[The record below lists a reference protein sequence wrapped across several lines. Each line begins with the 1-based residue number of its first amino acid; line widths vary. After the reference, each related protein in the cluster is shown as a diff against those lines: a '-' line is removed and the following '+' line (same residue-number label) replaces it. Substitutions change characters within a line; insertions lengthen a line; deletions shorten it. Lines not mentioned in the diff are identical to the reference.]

1 MEDKW
6 VHANVDLNSIGL
18 NYKKI
23 IRIVN
28 SGDLQMDFYNYA
40 RFFYEAAETIIEY
53 LLVEASKNHDI
64 AKLDLWYFAMIYL
77 YRQSLELLIKASIFQ
92 NVTDTTKRKEV
103 IGDIRHDLKQAFELL
118 IKEKGLQVN
127 GNKNAEWVSDYLSDI
142 SQIDRESDMFRYP
155 FGRNFK
161 ALFQDQTDI
170 SLVATQNNMG
180 NAYSV
185 VENIYK
191 DSSFPTHIYTAF
203 PPKLIIQG
211 GSYYQRSVV
220 GYKYAQNSFYPYF
233 SSYSEVGSFLRDK
246 VVMEN
251 KDDLFLPMCYLYR
264 NAVELGLKRIIFED
278 SHVSEAK
285 AMKIMSTKKHSILGL
300 WNSIKVEIEKTA
312 NAPQKD
318 PTLGDVQQ
326 YIKMFHDFDQSSD
339 RFRYPCNKNMDS
351 YFLDARR
358 FDVENVANCFEELL
372 TFLDSVD
379 SMFCAMR
386 DYEIEMMSE
395 YSCD

>member
-161 ALFQDQTDI
+161 ALF
-170 SLVATQNNMG
+170 
-180 NAYSV
+180 
-185 VENIYK
+185 
-191 DSSFPTHIYTAF
+191 
-203 PPKLIIQG
+203 
-211 GSYYQRSVV
+211 
-220 GYKYAQNSFYPYF
+220 
-233 SSYSEVGSFLRDK
+233 
-246 VVMEN
+246 
-251 KDDLFLPMCYLYR
+251 
-264 NAVELGLKRIIFED
+264 
-278 SHVSEAK
+278 
-285 AMKIMSTKKHSILGL
+285 
-300 WNSIKVEIEKTA
+300 
-312 NAPQKD
+312 
-318 PTLGDVQQ
+318 
-326 YIKMFHDFDQSSD
+326 
-339 RFRYPCNKNMDS
+339 
-351 YFLDARR
+351 
-358 FDVENVANCFEELL
+358 
-372 TFLDSVD
+372 
-379 SMFCAMR
+379 
-386 DYEIEMMSE
+386 
-395 YSCD
+395 

>member
-1 MEDKW
+1 M
-6 VHANVDLNSIGL
+6 
-18 NYKKI
+18 
-23 IRIVN
+23 
-28 SGDLQMDFYNYA
+28 
-40 RFFYEAAETIIEY
+40 
-53 LLVEASKNHDI
+53 
-64 AKLDLWYFAMIYL
+64 
-77 YRQSLELLIKASIFQ
+77 
-92 NVTDTTKRKEV
+92 
-103 IGDIRHDLKQAFELL
+103 
-118 IKEKGLQVN
+118 
-127 GNKNAEWVSDYLSDI
+127 
-142 SQIDRESDMFRYP
+142 
-155 FGRNFK
+155 
-161 ALFQDQTDI
+161 
-170 SLVATQNNMG
+170 
-180 NAYSV
+180 
-185 VENIYK
+185 
-191 DSSFPTHIYTAF
+191 
-203 PPKLIIQG
+203 
-211 GSYYQRSVV
+211 
-220 GYKYAQNSFYPYF
+220 
-233 SSYSEVGSFLRDK
+233 RDK

-379 SMFCAMR
+379 SMFSAMR